1 MQEALASYEA
11 VQARLHELG
20 PDLIISTGA
29 ITTEP
34 ALTRNPAEHS
44 HIHSIDNSVWLRL
57 ITPETNLIQETA
69 KYKRVHEKQLK
80 P

>member
-1 MQEALASYEA
+1 MHEALASYEA
-11 VQARLHELG
+11 VQAGLHELG

-44 HIHSIDNSVWLRL
+44 HIHSIDDMVRLRL
-57 ITPETNLIQETA
+57 ITPEADLVHETA
-69 KYKRVHEKQLK
+69 TRKRMH
-80 P
+80 